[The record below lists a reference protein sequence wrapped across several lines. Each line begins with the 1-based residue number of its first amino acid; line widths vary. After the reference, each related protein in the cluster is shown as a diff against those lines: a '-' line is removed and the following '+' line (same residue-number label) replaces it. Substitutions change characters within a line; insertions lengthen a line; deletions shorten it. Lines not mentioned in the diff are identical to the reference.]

1 MNSRQ
6 MQCAVLLAQVR
17 NFSQVAEQ
25 LHISQPALSKHIRNL
40 EEELGVRLFDRDVT
54 PLGLT
59 AAGEQFIRQ
68 AEELLYREDRLK
80 KTMEQFQT
88 GEAGSLDIGVSPF
101 RAQHLMPRMLKKFKL
116 RYPGVRVCLHEPTS
130 DLIKKEV
137 AEGKYDFAIVNLPVD
152 ESVLDVTPM
161 AKEKMVLAI
170 PVAMLDKLP
179 AVQAG
184 DLPEIDLKDCEQLS
198 FVAPKQTQELRQHF
212 DKLFARA
219 GIHPDITVEVTGLA
233 SAWAMA
239 NAGLGAALLPLQFVS
254 GESTEKVKLFLV
266 CDSVSFR
273 QPVIVKRR
281 GYPVSEAA
289 QYAMDLLVS
298 G

>member
-25 LHISQPALSKHIRNL
+25 LNISQPALSKHIRNL

-80 KTMEQFQT
+80 KTMEQFRS
-88 GEAGSLDIGVSPF
+88 GEAVCLDIGVSPF
-101 RAQHLMPRMLKKFKL
+101 RTHLLMPQMLKKLKL
-116 RYPGVRVCLHEPTS
+116 RYPGIRVCLHEPTS
-130 DLIKKEV
+130 DLLRKEA

-161 AKEKMVLAI
+161 AKEKMVLAV
-170 PVAMLDKLP
+170 PVTMLDKLP
-179 AVQAG
+179 AVPEG
-184 DLPEIDLKDCEQLS
+184 NLPQIALEDCAQLP

-212 DKLFARA
+212 DKLFTRA
-219 GIHPDITVEVTGLA
+219 GIHPDITIEVTGLA
-233 SAWAMA
+233 SAWALA

-254 GESTEKVKLFLV
+254 DENAKAVKLFLV
-266 CDSVSFR
+266 GDSVSSR

-289 QYAMDLLVS
+289 QYAIDLLVS

>member
-6 MQCAVLLAQVR
+6 MQCAVLLAQIR
-17 NFSQVAEQ
+17 YFSQVAEK
-25 LHISQPALSKHIRNL
+25 LNISQPALSKHIRNL
-40 EEELGVRLFDRDVT
+40 EEELGVRLFDRDTT
-54 PLGLT
+54 PLTLT
-59 AAGEQFIRQ
+59 AAGEQFVRQ
-68 AEELLYREDRLK
+68 AEELLYKEDRLK
-80 KTMEQFQT
+80 KTMERYRS
-88 GEAGSLDIGVSPF
+88 GEAGCLDIGVSPF
-101 RAQHLMPRMLKKFKL
+101 RVQHLMPLMLKKFKL

-130 DLIKKEV
+130 DKLKKEV

-179 AVQAG
+179 ALPAG
-184 DLPEIDLKDCEQLS
+184 DLPEIDLSHCGHLP
-198 FVAPKQTQELRQHF
+198 FVAPRQTQELRQHF

-219 GIHPDITVEVTGLA
+219 GVHPDITVEVTGLA

-254 GESTEKVKLFLV
+254 DENTKAVKLFLV
-266 CDSVSFR
+266 GDSVSLR
-273 QPVIVKRR
+273 QPVIVTRR
-281 GYPVSEAA
+281 GNPVSEAA